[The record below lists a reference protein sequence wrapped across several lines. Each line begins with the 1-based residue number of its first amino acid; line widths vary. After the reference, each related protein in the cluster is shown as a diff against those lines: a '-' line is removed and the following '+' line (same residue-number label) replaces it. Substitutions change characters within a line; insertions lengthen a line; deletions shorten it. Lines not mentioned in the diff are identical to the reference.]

1 MAALWAEE
9 LLKLQA
15 IDGRIDNVRTRLSL
29 LPKERDRI
37 LAAKKAADAEAA
49 AADRRLA
56 EFRAALRRME
66 AEVKALEDKRDRVR
80 QQSVTVKKN
89 EEYQTLLK
97 ESAMLDAAVGELEA
111 KTLAEMDR
119 LPAEESAAAET
130 RRAAARTIRELK
142 QEYLEFAEAEKA
154 FLADLAA
161 LRRERQ
167 SVAETIDP
175 RRLRPYEELRKA
187 GDGDP
192 LVPVDANGGCGHC
205 CIGLTP
211 QTRSD
216 ARAGTFVRCD
226 NCGHLVYCADI

>member
-142 QEYLEFAEAEKA
+142 QEYLEFAEAEKS

-175 RRLRPYEELRKA
+175 GRLQPYEELRKA

-216 ARAGTFVRCD
+216 ARAGKFVRCD

>member
-15 IDGRIDNVRTRLSL
+15 VDGRIDNVRTRLSL

-97 ESAMLDAAVGELEA
+97 ESAMLNAAVGELEA

-216 ARAGTFVRCD
+216 ARAGKFVRCD